1 MSEKIEK
8 IAKLLTEDPDV
19 FIENDENN
27 DWPESDELEEGSF
40 TKWCKDNGH
49 DGPGIACAKH
59 AWKVAKE
66 NNDSELRGKV
76 SFYMNT
82 VKPGG
87 HDLSYIS
94 GEDDKN

>member
-1 MSEKIEK
+1 MPKKKIED
-8 IAKLLTEDPDV
+8 IAKLLTEDPDI
-19 FIENDENN
+19 FNEED
-27 DWPESDELEEGSF
+27 DWPKSEELEEGSF

-49 DGPGIACAKH
+49 DGPGIACARH
-59 AWKVAKE
+59 AWKVAEE

-94 GEDDKN
+94 GDDDED